1 MNTLVYGSNLFPHM
15 RMHSSS
21 PGADEGNSSVTVSR
35 TCREDGRFKSVAT
48 ATPRAPDVARRS
60 RAETLMWLI
69 AQALER
75 SLSDVG
81 LEDTR
86 PPQLPDPS
94 ASN

>member
-1 MNTLVYGSNLFPHM
+1 
-15 RMHSSS
+15 
-21 PGADEGNSSVTVSR
+21 
-35 TCREDGRFKSVAT
+35 
-48 ATPRAPDVARRS
+48 
-60 RAETLMWLI
+60 MWLI